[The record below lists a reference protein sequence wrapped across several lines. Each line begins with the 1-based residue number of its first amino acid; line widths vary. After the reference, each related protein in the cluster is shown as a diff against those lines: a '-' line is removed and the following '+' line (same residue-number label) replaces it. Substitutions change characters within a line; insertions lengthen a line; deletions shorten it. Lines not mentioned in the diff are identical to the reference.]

1 MRKHF
6 LILIA
11 AGFFSLSNAQDSKA
25 YLGVGLGLSVPGGS
39 ALEDLKTGLNF
50 KFIDFG
56 YRFSENWGV
65 TVGLDSS
72 GFNVDEDSVDAAV
85 GVASL
90 AIGPMYTVGLN
101 ETISWDIKPKYAFSI
116 AGVVRG
122 DDADLYD
129 DAVWSG
135 SGFILG
141 NSIVFKS
148 TKGFAFSID
157 LDYTFGKFKEIEFEG
172 ETYDLSTNNKLN
184 VLTLGAGV
192 RYNF

>member
-25 YLGVGLGLSVPGGS
+25 YLGVGLGLSVPGGN

-65 TVGLDSS
+65 TIGLDSS

-157 LDYTFGKFKEIEFEG
+157 LDYTFGKFKELEFEG

>member
-25 YLGVGLGLSVPGGS
+25 YLGVGLGLSVPGGN
-39 ALEDLKTGLNF
+39 ALEDLKIGLNF

>member
-25 YLGVGLGLSVPGGS
+25 YLGVGLGLSVPGGN

-157 LDYTFGKFKEIEFEG
+157 LDYTFGKFKELEFEG

>member
-1 MRKHF
+1 MSKHF

-11 AGFFSLSNAQDSKA
+11 AGFFSFSNAQDSKA
-25 YLGVGLGLSVPGGS
+25 YLGVGLGLSVPGGN

>member
-1 MRKHF
+1 
-6 LILIA
+6 
-11 AGFFSLSNAQDSKA
+11 
-25 YLGVGLGLSVPGGS
+25 
-39 ALEDLKTGLNF
+39 
-50 KFIDFG
+50 
-56 YRFSENWGV
+56 
-65 TVGLDSS
+65 
-72 GFNVDEDSVDAAV
+72 
-85 GVASL
+85 
-90 AIGPMYTVGLN
+90 MYTVGLN

>member
-11 AGFFSLSNAQDSKA
+11 AGFFSFSNAQDSKA
-25 YLGVGLGLSVPGGS
+25 YLGVGLGLSVPGGN

-90 AIGPMYTVGLN
+90 AIGPYVHCRV
-101 ETISWDIKPKYAFSI
+101 K
-116 AGVVRG
+116 
-122 DDADLYD
+122 
-129 DAVWSG
+129 
-135 SGFILG
+135 
-141 NSIVFKS
+141 
-148 TKGFAFSID
+148 
-157 LDYTFGKFKEIEFEG
+157 
-172 ETYDLSTNNKLN
+172 
-184 VLTLGAGV
+184 
-192 RYNF
+192 

>member
-25 YLGVGLGLSVPGGS
+25 YLGVGLGLSVPGGN

>member
-25 YLGVGLGLSVPGGS
+25 YLGVGLGLSVPGGN

-65 TVGLDSS
+65 TIGLDSS